1 VVCVLT
7 AYSVLGSFSWIANAA
22 APVPDGLRFSGR
34 VEMDYFNNEGGVHW
48 QKTNH
53 FTMDVGKD
61 CQYIVRLVDHDDS
74 ISDYIEVGYDGTNS
88 FYLNNMSESIG
99 KRVKESEQEIK
110 PENEQMNVANNIA
123 TGLVRKSPVPQFSFA
138 SCADPVWMSY
148 ASGCVLGAISSGD
161 QSSPASSKTG
171 ANGAPLNPN
180 MFVQFKTIFSN
191 DTEGL
196 LNELS
201 YVHPE
206 KDLSS
211 GAALNSAFPFGFT
224 NTVYR
229 LTARDYYGTNK
240 IPYIK
245 EASMDLFFLKRK
257 PGNLR
262 RLQKRASYKLICT
275 NVQETTRI
283 NFKPDVPG
291 ITSIA
296 DERFNNADLGSHHF
310 SYLATNNWLADTEV
324 KKLPQF
330 KNSFVVNQVYR
341 NNINYQWIMLIII
354 FGSLTLCAYAAWKSM
369 IRRSESGV
377 DKNNIYCE

>member
-1 VVCVLT
+1 MVSVLT
-7 AYSVLGSFSWIANAA
+7 AYSVLGSFSWVANAA
-22 APVPDGLRFSGR
+22 APVPDGLRYSGR
-34 VEMDYFNNEGGVHW
+34 VEMDYFNNEGGTHW

-53 FTMDVGKD
+53 FTMDVGKG
-61 CQYIVRLVDHDDS
+61 CRYIVRLVDLDDS

-99 KRVKESEQEIK
+99 KRAKESEQDIK
-110 PENEQMNVANNIA
+110 PKNEQTNVVNNIA

-138 SCADPVWMSY
+138 SCADPIWMSY

-161 QSSPASSKTG
+161 LSSPASSEAG

-180 MFVQFKTIFSN
+180 MFVQFKTFFST
-191 DTEGL
+191 DREGL
-196 LNELS
+196 LNDLS

-206 KDLSS
+206 KDLRS

-224 NTVYR
+224 NTVFR
-229 LTARDYYGTNK
+229 LVARDHYGPNK

-245 EASMDLFFLKRK
+245 EASMELFYLSWK

-262 RLQKRASYKLICT
+262 RLQKRASYKLLCT
-275 NVQETTRI
+275 NVQETSRI
-283 NFKPDVPG
+283 NFKPDLPG

-296 DERFNNADLGSHHF
+296 DERFNNADLESHHF
-310 SYLATNNWLADTEV
+310 SYLVTNNWLADAEV

-330 KNSFVVNQVYR
+330 KNSFAVNQAYG
-341 NNINYQWIMLIII
+341 NNLNYQKVILIII
-354 FGSLTLCAYAAWKSM
+354 FIALTLCAYAGWRSM
-369 IRRSESGV
+369 IRRSESG
-377 DKNNIYCE
+377 KG